1 MWKEVLIVNFVV
13 VHPQI
18 TFPGV
23 KLRTFHILLQ
33 YLYTDSVP
41 TLKIRECLP
50 VVELGNRL
58 CLPRLISLVEIEIID
73 LFQRVIQAGGDVS
86 EDCIYLLEPLQVL
99 PYQQQVHYNCST
111 HNSDDFGRIF

>member
-1 MWKEVLIVNFVV
+1 MNVNLSI

-99 PYQQQVHYNCST
+99 PCS
-111 HNSDDFGRIF
+111 

>member
-1 MWKEVLIVNFVV
+1 MFARYYLMTHLSSFCSL
-13 VHPQI
+13 QI

-23 KLRTFHILLQ
+23 KLRTFQILLQ
-33 YLYTDSVP
+33 YMYTDTIP

-50 VVELGNRL
+50 IVELGNRL

-86 EDCIYLLEPLQVL
+86 EDCIYLLEPLQV
-99 PYQQQVHYNCST
+99 
-111 HNSDDFGRIF
+111 IFLISSFQYILTNFSLYAV